1 MTTVGDKPKI
11 DRTKYI
17 IEKQTGGTIYKHYGD
32 VEGFNFK
39 IRRNSNCTIYILDYC
54 SGMFV
59 DDCENCNIV
68 TGPIDGSIFIRTSK
82 NCSISTISRQVRF
95 RDCENIKIYTYC
107 PTDPAVESSFN
118 IFFAPYNAFFP
129 HLKELFV
136 KGKFD
141 KTEENHIATPHD
153 FTVDKVMGDGAPHF
167 GLLPRDQFEIIE
179 IPDGDSP
186 VEEMYDG
193 YAESE
198 EMIKEKKTGLPIVS
212 NTIQGDNSQ
221 QQQQQNIENMF
232 DFNNNNNNLNN
243 HEVNT
248 NNNNTGFDY
257 TSSVPLGMNT
267 SSHQNEIPID
277 NFINPSGNTIATDQQ
292 FEFDEEEQNRI
303 AQREAEAAERAKK
316 IREKMEIELRIKNE
330 LRQKAIEY
338 MNTFTEARAKK
349 IEDNKKT
356 NEYNERKA
364 IEDKKEL
371 AQLGAKA
378 NPWEKVC
385 ENIAIKESDYKGS
398 KDISRM
404 RECIIKKKND
414 VNSLLGNN

>member
-1 MTTVGDKPKI
+1 MTMVGDKPKI
-11 DRTKYI
+11 DRAKYI
-17 IEKQTGGTIYKHYGD
+17 IEKQNGTTIYKHYGD

-39 IRRNSNCTIYILDYC
+39 IRRNSNCTLYILDYC

-59 DDCENCNIV
+59 DDCENCNII

-129 HLKELFV
+129 HLKELFI

-186 VEEMYDG
+186 IEEMYDG

-198 EMIKEKKTGLPIVS
+198 DMIKEKKTGLPTVS
-212 NTIQGDNSQ
+212 NTIKDDTSQ
-221 QQQQQNIENMF
+221 QPQQENVDNMF
-232 DFNNNNNNLNN
+232 DFNDNNNLNKN
-243 HEVNT
+243 EANT
-248 NNNNTGFDY
+248 NNNNTDFDY
-257 TSSVPLGMNT
+257 TSNIPLGMN
-267 SSHQNEIPID
+267 SSPNQNEIPIND
-277 NFINPSGNTIATDQQ
+277 GNTKAPSKQ

-316 IREKMEIELRIKNE
+316 IREKMEIELRVKNE

-349 IEDNKKT
+349 IEGNKKT
-356 NEYNERKA
+356 NEYNEKKA
-364 IEDKKEL
+364 LQDKNEL
-371 AQLGAKA
+371 AQLGTKV
-378 NPWEKVC
+378 NSWEKVC
-385 ENIAIKESDYKGS
+385 ENISIKESEYKGS